1 MDIFGEVIILPT
13 MLILK
18 CGIIVLDNNTE
29 NVCTGFFKSDDIS
42 FLLPMP
48 VYFHKN
54 KLLKRGAIS
63 SYDVKT
69 TGISLG

>member
-1 MDIFGEVIILPT
+1 MDIFVGVIILLPI

-18 CGIIVLDNNTE
+18 CGIVLDNNTE

-54 KLLKRGAIS
+54 KLFEKRCNI
-63 SYDVKT
+63 
-69 TGISLG
+69 IL

>member
-1 MDIFGEVIILPT
+1 MDIFVGVIILLPI

-18 CGIIVLDNNTE
+18 CGIVLDNNTE
-29 NVCTGFFKSDDIS
+29 NVCTRFFKSDDIS

-54 KLLKRGAIS
+54 KLFEKRCNI
-63 SYDVKT
+63 
-69 TGISLG
+69 IL

>member
-1 MDIFGEVIILPT
+1 MNIFGGVIILPT

-18 CGIIVLDNNTE
+18 CGIIVLDNNSE

-54 KLLKRGAIS
+54 KLFEKRCNI
-63 SYDVKT
+63 
-69 TGISLG
+69 IL